1 MPEPLTTSLVGE
13 LLTKLSAA
21 HPRSLYK
28 ANPVHMCDVYRNGLR
43 GLSGDAVRFAV
54 DRAIQDDKDFPK
66 VARLREIATEWERR
80 NRPSVSVV
88 QQAPG
93 ANEKY
98 CTVCGAKAE
107 QQEVE
112 TRKVV
117 IVTLA
122 NKQVR
127 YVDRFKA
134 DGSPDLTG
142 KGKEI
147 WEKIISPRTE
157 LRHDPRKHGVFV
169 SSGEDT

>member
-66 VARLREIATEWERR
+66 VARLRELATDWTKR
-80 NRPSVSVV
+80 NSATLVIKPE
-88 QQAPG
+88 PG
-93 ANEKY
+93 AGERY
-98 CTVCGAKAE
+98 CAVCGAKVEHYEISRRVVKRAKMENGRETFEDVLDE
-107 QQEVE
+107 QGRPTWE
-112 TRKVV
+112 TVV
-117 IVTLA
+117 
-122 NKQVR
+122 
-127 YVDRFKA
+127 
-134 DGSPDLTG
+134 
-142 KGKEI
+142 
-147 WEKIISPRTE
+147 SPRSE
-157 LRHDPRKHGVFV
+157 MRHDARKHGVYV